1 MTLVE
6 LLTAEAIG
14 GVVITVAIML
24 VISSFT
30 NAQRVSDRVN
40 SMAQGRVLAAQ
51 IEQRINSQVCL
62 YSGEYAVNGTTVY
75 TGAADSI
82 VFAGPTSLVFFAD
95 INKNGATSATSSVGF
110 TPYMRYLY
118 FQQPTSGTDAG
129 RKGAF
134 YDGYRSP
141 STSAIPFSYA
151 LSPLTGADALEKF
164 GATEP
169 ANVPPTTTRKIVE
182 GVSSDVSGTTRV
194 PFFQYW
200 NTNSEPITP
209 VVTAT
214 PTGGTTGAV
223 PVAEL
228 PNIGRIKINF
238 RILAESGKDTASFN
252 TSKLDNRTASFSSD
266 IYLRTNPS
274 ICG

>member
-14 GVVITVAIML
+14 GIVITAAIML
-24 VISSFT
+24 VIASFNSS
-30 NAQRVSDRVN
+30 QRVSDRVN
-40 SMAQGRVLAAQ
+40 ANSQGRILAAQ

-82 VFAGPTSLVFFAD
+82 IYAGPTNLIFFAD

-110 TPYMRYLY
+110 IPYIRYLY
-118 FQQPTSGTDAG
+118 FDTGPTTGTNAY
-129 RKGAF
+129 RKGSF
-134 YDGYRSP
+134 NDGSLAP
-141 STSAIPFSYA
+141 STTAIPFSWN
-151 LSPLTGADALEKF
+151 LSPLTGADALEKW
-164 GATEP
+164 GSTAP
-169 ANVPPTTTRKIVE
+169 MSVAPSSTRKIVE
-182 GVSSDVSGTTRV
+182 GVTADVSGTTGRL

-200 NTNSEPITP
+200 DAADNAITGITGNGG
-209 VVTAT
+209 VV
-214 PTGGTTGAV
+214 PTSQLGA
-223 PVAEL
+223 
-228 PNIGRIKINF
+228 IGHIRVNYK
-238 RILAESGKDTASFN
+238 ILAESGKDSANFN
-252 TSKLDNRTASFSSD
+252 TSALDKRTASFKSD